1 MTESLK
7 DKLPDGVVP
16 STIDYIAYEK
26 TPKFIQLKKRRRGFV
41 LPLAAFFFIWYFAF
55 VLVAAY
61 LPDVMA
67 IPVFGRFNLGLVLGL
82 GQFVTTFAI
91 TMWYVSYSN
100 RRLDPLGAE
109 LRAELE
115 EMDKK

>member
-1 MTESLK
+1 MKESLNETRPEGSI
-7 DKLPDGVVP
+7 DYVAFETSDRFVNLQRRRRRFVVP
-16 STIDYIAYEK
+16 
-26 TPKFIQLKKRRRGFV
+26 
-41 LPLAAFFFIWYFAF
+41 LAVFFLVWYFAF

-67 IPVFGRFNLGLVLGL
+67 IRVIGSVNLGLVLGL

-91 TMWYVSYSN
+91 TIGYVSFSN
-100 RRLDPLGAE
+100 RVLDPLGAE

-115 EMDKK
+115 QKAAA

>member
-1 MTESLK
+1 MTDSLK
-7 DKLPDGVVP
+7 DARPGGE
-16 STIDYIAYEK
+16 IDYVAFEN
-26 TPKFIQLKKRRRGFV
+26 TDRFINLQRRRRRFV
-41 LPLAAFFFIWYFAF
+41 IPLAVFFLVWYFAY

-67 IPVFGRFNLGLVLGL
+67 RPVWGSVNLGLLLGL

-91 TMWYVSYSN
+91 TIWYVLFSN
-100 RRLDPLGAE
+100 RVLDPLGAE

-115 EMDKK
+115 TQATA

>member
-1 MTESLK
+1 MTDSLK
-7 DKLPDGVVP
+7 DARPQGSIDYVAFETSDRFVNLQRRRRRFVVP
-16 STIDYIAYEK
+16 
-26 TPKFIQLKKRRRGFV
+26 
-41 LPLAAFFFIWYFAF
+41 LAVFFLVWYFAF

-67 IPVFGRFNLGLVLGL
+67 IRVIGSVNLGLVLGL

-91 TMWYVSYSN
+91 TIWYVAFSN
-100 RRLDPLGAE
+100 RVLDPLGAE

-115 EMDKK
+115 AKAAA

>member
-1 MTESLK
+1 MKESLNETRPEGSI
-7 DKLPDGVVP
+7 DYVAFETSDRFVNLQRRRRRFVVP
-16 STIDYIAYEK
+16 
-26 TPKFIQLKKRRRGFV
+26 
-41 LPLAAFFFIWYFAF
+41 LAVFFLVWYFAF

-67 IPVFGRFNLGLVLGL
+67 IRVIGSVNLGLVLGL

-91 TMWYVSYSN
+91 TIWYVAFSN
-100 RRLDPLGAE
+100 RVLDPLGAE

-115 EMDKK
+115 AKAAA

>member
-1 MTESLK
+1 MKESLA
-7 DKLPDGVVP
+7 DATAHGP
-16 STIDYIAYEK
+16 IDYVAFE
-26 TPKFIQLKKRRRGFV
+26 TSERFINLQRRRRRFV
-41 LPLAAFFFIWYFAF
+41 IPLAVFFLAWYFAF

-67 IPVFGRFNLGLVLGL
+67 HRVVGSINLGLVLGL

-91 TMWYVSYSN
+91 TIWYVGFSN
-100 RRLDPLGAE
+100 RVLDPLGAE

-115 EMDKK
+115 AKAAA

>member
-1 MTESLK
+1 MTESLQNK
-7 DKLPDGVVP
+7 ISDGVVP
-16 STIDYIAYEK
+16 STIDYVAYEK
-26 TPKFIQLKKRRRGFV
+26 TPQFIKLKKQRRGVV

-61 LPDVMA
+61 LPEVMA
-67 IPVFGRFNLGLVLGL
+67 IPVFGKFNLGLVLGL

>member
-1 MTESLK
+1 MKESLK
-7 DKLPDGVVP
+7 DTRPEGSIDYVAFETSERFVNLQRRRRRFVVP
-16 STIDYIAYEK
+16 
-26 TPKFIQLKKRRRGFV
+26 
-41 LPLAAFFFIWYFAF
+41 LAVFFLLWYFAF

-67 IPVFGRFNLGLVLGL
+67 IKVAGSINLGLVLGL

-91 TMWYVSYSN
+91 TIWYVAFSN
-100 RRLDPLGAE
+100 RVLDPLGAE

-115 EMDKK
+115 QKAAA

>member
-1 MTESLK
+1 MKESLNETRPEGSI
-7 DKLPDGVVP
+7 DYVAFETSDRFVNLQRRRRRFVVP
-16 STIDYIAYEK
+16 
-26 TPKFIQLKKRRRGFV
+26 
-41 LPLAAFFFIWYFAF
+41 LAVFFLVWYFAF

-67 IPVFGRFNLGLVLGL
+67 IKVAGSVNLGLVLGL

-91 TMWYVSYSN
+91 TIGYVSFSN
-100 RRLDPLGAE
+100 RVLDPLGAE

-115 EMDKK
+115 QKAAA

>member
-1 MTESLK
+1 MKESLK
-7 DKLPDGVVP
+7 DTRPGG
-16 STIDYIAYEK
+16 SIDYVEFE
-26 TPKFIQLKKRRRGFV
+26 TSERFVNLQRRRRRFV
-41 LPLAAFFFIWYFAF
+41 IPLAVFFLVWYFAF

-67 IPVFGRFNLGLVLGL
+67 QPVFGSVNLGLLLGL

-91 TMWYVSYSN
+91 TIWYVAFSN
-100 RRLDPLGAE
+100 RVLDPLGAD

-115 EMDKK
+115 AKATA

>member
-1 MTESLK
+1 MKESLK
-7 DKLPDGVVP
+7 DTRPEDSIDYVEFETTDRFVNLQRRRRRFVVP
-16 STIDYIAYEK
+16 MA
-26 TPKFIQLKKRRRGFV
+26 V
-41 LPLAAFFFIWYFAF
+41 FFLVWYFAY

-67 IPVFGRFNLGLVLGL
+67 RPVLGSINLGLVLGL

-91 TMWYVSYSN
+91 TIWYVAFSN
-100 RRLDPLGAE
+100 RVLDPLGAE

-115 EMDKK
+115 QKAAA

>member
-1 MTESLK
+1 MKETTK
-7 DKLPDGVVP
+7 NALPDSSP
-16 STIDYIAYEK
+16 PTTIDYVAFEQ
-26 TPKFIQLKKRRRGFV
+26 TAGFRNLRHKRRSFV
-41 LPLAAFFFIWYFAF
+41 LPLAAIFLIWYFAF

-67 IPVFGRFNLGLVLGL
+67 IQVFGRINLGLVLGL

-100 RRLDPLGAE
+100 RVLDPLGQS
-109 LRAELE
+109 LRTELE
-115 EMDKK
+115 GLDRK